1 MNKIINN
8 SDLGIVNIN
17 FTNGNKGSITLKES
31 TLKGDVIKINDKKIN
46 YKLSESNI
54 EFHMLSDKEPSI
66 KDLDGFYPVVKNDI
80 FKNFSSFLYDHC
92 LSTKKEIKWYLPD
105 NKIINWFYRS
115 LMKLRILKDRNIE
128 YLESFVTDFYKDREL
143 STNKIIIC
151 PPSIYK
157 QLSLSENFKKPN
169 SIKNND
175 IYYGGKLNDI
185 PVWIN
190 TYASSQS
197 LFLFNNYK
205 FELILNKNI
214 NLDIKEDM
222 FIPDSKNWI
231 LDFKYNYQ
239 FLETSNSDFG
249 MISLTFF

>member
-1 MNKIINN
+1 MGIADVTYTN
-8 SDLGIVNIN
+8 S
-17 FTNGNKGSITLKES
+17 NKGSVDLKD
-31 TLKGDVIKINDKKIN
+31 TKMKGDVIELGRRKFN

-54 EFHMLSDKEPSI
+54 EFYMLSDKKPSM
-66 KDLDGFYPVVKNDI
+66 KDLDGFYPVIRNDI
-80 FKNFSSFLYDHC
+80 FKNFSSFLYNHC
-92 LSTKKEIKWYLPD
+92 ISTKKEIKWYLPD
-105 NKIINWFYRS
+105 NKIINWFYKS
-115 LMKLRILKDRNIE
+115 LMKLRILKERNIE
-128 YLESFVTDFYKDREL
+128 YLESFVNDFYKDKET

-151 PPSIYK
+151 SSSIYK

-205 FELILNKNI
+205 FELVLNKNI
-214 NLDIKEDM
+214 NLDVKEELG
-222 FIPDSKNWI
+222 IPDSDSWV